1 MLRITLGGLLLCLA
15 GCASGDQEQ
24 TSLTAQ
30 FEETVSKSL
39 PMLACLHRLL
49 DTPVAADAGIPQTPP
64 DSLEIL
70 AIPTPEDLAQD
81 GCRYTLHIDRAAQR
95 AWVKTDGGIADHL
108 HETTGPWPLMNADV
122 KALMA
127 ELAKAEK
134 KSRDEK

>member
-49 DTPVAADAGIPQTPP
+49 DTPVAADAAIPQTLP
-64 DSLEIL
+64 DSVE
-70 AIPTPEDLAQD
+70 IPTPEDLAQD
-81 GCRYTLHIDRAAQR
+81 GRRYTLHIDRKSQL
-95 AWVKTDGGIADHL
+95 AWISIDGGIGDHL
-108 HETTGPWPLMNADV
+108 HDTAGPWPLTNPHV
-122 KALMA
+122 ENLIALLEESAA
-127 ELAKAEK
+127 E
-134 KSRDEK
+134 